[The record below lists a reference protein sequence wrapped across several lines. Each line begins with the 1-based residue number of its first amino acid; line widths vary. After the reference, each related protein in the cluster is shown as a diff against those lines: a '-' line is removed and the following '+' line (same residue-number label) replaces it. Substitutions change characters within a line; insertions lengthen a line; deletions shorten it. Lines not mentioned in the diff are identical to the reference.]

1 MNFNYS
7 ELSLK
12 LTKSITKND
21 KKKEGIYF
29 TPPNTIKNNIDY
41 IKEILNF
48 EAKNILE
55 PSCGSC
61 EYINILKNTYPE
73 SNILGIEYNEKIFDE
88 IKNLYENNNK
98 INIINEDYINYNFVN
113 QKFDLIIGNPP
124 FFVINKDEVENEY
137 KQFFKC
143 RPNIFILFII
153 KSLNLLLP
161 NGILSFILP
170 KNFLNTHYYDKTRE
184 YIYKNYYIMNIIECN
199 DKYLDTQQ
207 DTVIFILQ
215 NITQISHQNRIEN
228 NDKYIIKKN
237 NYTIFGLKD
246 KMIRIKELYNNSKT
260 LRELGFEASIG
271 RIVWNE
277 CKPILTNNDDDTL
290 LIYSSDISINNEL
303 IIKNYK
309 NLNKKNYISY
319 HGMEEPC
326 VIINRGYGNAK
337 YKFNYCL
344 VNLDKPYQLENHIIF
359 IIYTNSNL
367 NNNELVEKYNKLISS
382 FDDERTKEFVKLYF
396 ENNAIN
402 ITEMN
407 NILPIYNF

>member
-1 MNFNYS
+1 MNV
-7 ELSLK
+7 K
-12 LTKSITKND
+12 L
-21 KKKEGIYF
+21 
-29 TPPNTIKNNIDY
+29 
-41 IKEILNF
+41 
-48 EAKNILE
+48 
-55 PSCGSC
+55 
-61 EYINILKNTYPE
+61 
-73 SNILGIEYNEKIFDE
+73 
-88 IKNLYENNNK
+88 
-98 INIINEDYINYNFVN
+98 NYNFIN

-170 KNFLNTHYYDKTRE
+170 KNFLNTYYYDKTRE

-207 DTVIFILQ
+207 YTVIFILQ
-215 NITQISHQNRIEN
+215 NITQISYQNRIEN

-277 CKPILTNNDDDTL
+277 CKSILTNNDDDTL